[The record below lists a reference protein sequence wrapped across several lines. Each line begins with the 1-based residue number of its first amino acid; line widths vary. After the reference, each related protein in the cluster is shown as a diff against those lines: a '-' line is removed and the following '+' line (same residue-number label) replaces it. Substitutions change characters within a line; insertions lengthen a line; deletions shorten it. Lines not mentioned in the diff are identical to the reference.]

1 MAQQR
6 CELEPWT
13 VVGSRRADVPP
24 LYRSILLLLLCSAT
38 GCASDATAVTPPCG
52 EAPLL
57 IAGEPVVATLA
68 PGNSRRGGSYIHH
81 YTVWPDEPMDVR
93 IEMTS
98 AAVEPFLF
106 LFDESGTVIAQA
118 TAALATRAPQTA
130 TLEWSLTRGCYTVG
144 ASTWAADSRGP
155 YSLRLDR
162 ADAP

>member
-1 MAQQR
+1 MAEQR
-6 CELEPWT
+6 RELEPWT

-24 LYRSILLLLLCSAT
+24 LYRSMLLLLLCSAP
-38 GCASDATAVTPPCG
+38 GCASDPTAMTPPCG
-52 EAPLL
+52 EAPAL

-81 YTVWPDEPMDVR
+81 YTVWPDKPVDVR

-118 TAALATRAPQTA
+118 IAAPATRAPQA
-130 TLEWSLTRGCYTVG
+130 AILEWSLTGRCYTVG
-144 ASTWAADSRGP
+144 ASTWTANSRGP

-162 ADAP
+162 AGAP